1 MKRIITT
8 TALMACGAA
17 SAFMAL
23 GPATAHAA
31 THGTAGIRIPLVTG
45 TAPTV
50 TNCDGRQE
58 QFQLGAGNHLYHRY
72 QITPGGSWS
81 GWYSLGGYLISARI
95 GAVRNS
101 NCHLEAFGVGYGY
114 AMWHI
119 WQTHPG
125 SGPWSGWASLGG
137 VFTSGPTGVWV
148 STNHEAVIQANWAS
162 GAVVCDNQTAPS
174 SGPWTGWYL
183 CTPE

>member
-8 TALMACGAA
+8 TALMACVVA
-17 SAFMAL
+17 SAFAAL

-31 THGTAGIRIPLVTG
+31 THDTAGIRIPLVTG
-45 TAPTV
+45 AARPTV

-58 QFQLGAGNHLYHRY
+58 QFQVGAGHHLYHRY
-72 QITPGGSWS
+72 QITPGGSRS
-81 GWYSLGGYLISARI
+81 GWYSMGRYLISARI

-101 NCHLEAFGVGYGY
+101 NCHLEAFGIGYGY

-125 SGPWSGWASLGG
+125 SGP
-137 VFTSGPTGVWV
+137 
-148 STNHEAVIQANWAS
+148 
-162 GAVVCDNQTAPS
+162 
-174 SGPWTGWYL
+174 
-183 CTPE
+183 